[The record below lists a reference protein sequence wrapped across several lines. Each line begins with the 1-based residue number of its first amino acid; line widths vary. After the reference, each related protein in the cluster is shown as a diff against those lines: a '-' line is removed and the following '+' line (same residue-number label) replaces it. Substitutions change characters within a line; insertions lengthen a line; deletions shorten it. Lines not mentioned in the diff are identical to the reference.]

1 VHLEE
6 LALVQNSQENT
17 AALGENAI
25 AFETKQAS
33 LKEAMPFPKQTAVCL
48 Y

>member
-17 AALGENAI
+17 AALRENAI

-33 LKEAMPFPKQTAVCL
+33 LKEATILSKQKAVCL